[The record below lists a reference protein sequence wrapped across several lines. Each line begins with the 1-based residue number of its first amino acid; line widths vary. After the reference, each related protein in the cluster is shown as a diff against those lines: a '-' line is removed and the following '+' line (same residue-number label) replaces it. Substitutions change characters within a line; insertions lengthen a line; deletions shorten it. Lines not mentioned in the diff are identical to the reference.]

1 MKGFIGKCIAALG
14 SVGALVG
21 MSGCHLYSDL
31 VDPCY
36 PERYWYASRQNV
48 HAAFAP
54 QVRNGHVLDQTVWN
68 YHFEEGSD
76 KLTTGGMERLN
87 YIARRR
93 PTADACV
100 FLQTAQNLAY
110 DPAKPEDFVKVRTQL
125 DQRRVTAVKKYLA
138 VASAGGAAPE
148 FEVYVHNPP
157 EVGIAGQIG
166 EYLIHRGAAGVS
178 LWTSGRA
185 TLPQT
190 QGGASGGGGGG
201 GGGGGSR

>member
-1 MKGFIGKCIAALG
+1 MKGFIGKMIAALG
-14 SVGALVG
+14 GAGLLVG
-21 MSGCHLYSDL
+21 MTGCHAYSDV

-54 QVRNGHVLDQTVWN
+54 QVRNGHVLDQTVWA
-68 YHFEEGSD
+68 YHFDEGTD
-76 KLTTGGMERLN
+76 VLTQGGKARLE

-93 PTADACV
+93 PCPDPCV
-100 FLQTAQNLAY
+100 FLQTAQEGHDVNY
-110 DPAKPEDFVKVRTQL
+110 NPAKPDDFVKARMDL
-125 DQRRVTAVKKYLA
+125 DAKRMCAVKKYLA
-138 VASAGGAAPE
+138 AVSAGGSAPD

-157 EVGIAGQIG
+157 EVGLAGRPV
-166 EYLIHRGAAGVS
+166 ETS
-178 LWTSGRA
+178 LNLMYVTPRA

-190 QGGASGGGGGG
+190 SGTGTSGGGGG